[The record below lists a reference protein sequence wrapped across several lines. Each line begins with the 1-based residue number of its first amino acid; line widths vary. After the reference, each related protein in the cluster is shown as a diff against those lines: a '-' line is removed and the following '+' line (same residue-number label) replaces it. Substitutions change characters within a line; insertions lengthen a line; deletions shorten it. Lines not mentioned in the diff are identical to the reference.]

1 MVVTKKENNVKV
13 YQEVLEQI
21 RLFIDQHNLSPGD
34 RLPSERYLAETLK
47 AGRSSVR
54 EALRAIEL
62 LGLIET
68 RKGEGTYLK
77 AYQPYHSVELLSSF
91 ILRESKKK
99 EELIEL
105 KKLLEKHG
113 LSQIIHVIT
122 EGDLQ
127 YLKQVLQK
135 YREPKE
141 RHYYFFYKILQ
152 LTNNDLLIKVWQ
164 LIEEFSSSTN
174 TIFYNQEMYKIILDL
189 LKTKDKEKVES
200 YVENLYEAEIK
211 SR

>member
-68 RKGEGTYLK
+68 RKGEGTFLK

-99 EELIEL
+99 EELIEF
-105 KKLLEKHG
+105 KKLLEKH
-113 LSQIIHVIT
+113 
-122 EGDLQ
+122 
-127 YLKQVLQK
+127 
-135 YREPKE
+135 
-141 RHYYFFYKILQ
+141 
-152 LTNNDLLIKVWQ
+152 
-164 LIEEFSSSTN
+164 
-174 TIFYNQEMYKIILDL
+174 
-189 LKTKDKEKVES
+189 
-200 YVENLYEAEIK
+200 
-211 SR
+211 